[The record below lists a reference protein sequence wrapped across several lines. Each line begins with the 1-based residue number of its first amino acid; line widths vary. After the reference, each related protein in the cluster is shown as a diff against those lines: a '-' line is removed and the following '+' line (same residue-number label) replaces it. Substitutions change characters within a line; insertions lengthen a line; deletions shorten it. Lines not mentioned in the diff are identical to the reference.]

1 MKYSITH
8 KTEYTYQQNVSLAQ
22 NHARLTPLT
31 NNIQRCLATKLTVT
45 PTINY
50 QSQYEDSFSN
60 LVNVF
65 EVSSLHKHIVITA
78 YSEVEITPRPQWDLF
93 ANQIA
98 WEAVRDALR
107 LPTTPELL
115 KAAIHCVPTAYTMS
129 NAKIL
134 DYTLQ
139 TFTPG
144 RDVTVAVSE
153 FMTRI
158 FTDFAF
164 DSVASNVD
172 TTAVE
177 VIEMKKGVCQDFVHL
192 ALSGLRA
199 IGLAARY
206 VSGYIETIPPKG
218 EVKLIGAD
226 ATHAWFAV
234 YVPDLGWLEF
244 DPTNNIVPHDQHV
257 TLACGRDYNDVAP
270 LKGVIFGGGAH
281 RLSVSV
287 DMNRIK

>member
-1 MKYSITH
+1 MKFSITH

-22 NHARLTPLT
+22 NHARLTPIS
-31 NNIQRCLATKLTVT
+31 NEKQRCLVAKLSVS

-50 QSQYEDSFSN
+50 QSQYEDSFN
-60 LVNVF
+60 NIVNVF
-65 EVSSLHKHIVITA
+65 EVSSLHKHIIITA

-93 ANQIA
+93 ANHVS
-98 WEAVRDALR
+98 WESVRDHLR
-107 LPTTPELL
+107 LPTTPDLL
-115 KAAIHCVPTAYTMS
+115 KAALHCVPTQYTHS
-129 NAKIL
+129 NDKIL
-134 DYTLQ
+134 NYTLT

-144 RDVTVAVSE
+144 RDISDAVSE

-158 FTDFAF
+158 YTDFAF
-164 DSVASNVD
+164 DSAASNVD
-172 TTAVE
+172 TTALE
-177 VIEMKKGVCQDFVHL
+177 VIEMRKGVCQDFVHL

-218 EVKLIGAD
+218 QVKLIGAD

-234 YVPDLGWLEF
+234 FVPDLGWMEF
-244 DPTNNIVPHDQHV
+244 DPTNNIVPHEQHV

-270 LKGVIFGGGAH
+270 LKGVIFGGGTH
-281 RLSVSV
+281 QLSVSV